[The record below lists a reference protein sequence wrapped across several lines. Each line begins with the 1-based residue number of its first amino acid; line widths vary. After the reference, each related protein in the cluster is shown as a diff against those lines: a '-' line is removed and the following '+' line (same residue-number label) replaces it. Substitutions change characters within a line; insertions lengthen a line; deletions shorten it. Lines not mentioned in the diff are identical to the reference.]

1 VNLRSQTLAFHNPP
15 MPLDLD
21 TRQRA
26 MLLEMGVHVWL
37 PGTDFGVEA
46 APLASAAT
54 PAGADTRS
62 SPPLGATAARAHA
75 SAQTAVGALAS
86 LAASASPAIAA
97 LQSPGP
103 ANDLSQIH
111 TLGWAALQQT
121 AAECQACGL
130 CAGRT
135 HSTLSALAEGQSAHW
150 LVVGDPPD
158 EDEDTAG
165 HAFAADAGVL
175 LDNMLKAVGA
185 ARGSADQ
192 PPAPGLDA
200 ALLANVTACR
210 PPNGRNPQS
219 AELAQCAAY
228 LQRQIALAQPRVILA
243 MGRFATQLLLAEHP
257 DALALPLGKQRGTV
271 YRYRGIPV
279 VVTYTPKSLLRN
291 SPDKGKAWVDLCLAV
306 EVGRGTQQD

>member
-1 VNLRSQTLAFHNPP
+1 MKLCSQTRAFHNPP

-37 PGTDFGVEA
+37 PGTDFGVQA
-46 APLASAAT
+46 APAASGVT
-54 PAGADTRS
+54 PAGAGARPA
-62 SPPLGATAARAHA
+62 PPPRVTTAPTPA
-75 SAQTAVGALAS
+75 SARPPVAALAS
-86 LAASASPAIAA
+86 LAASASPAVAA
-97 LQSPGP
+97 LQSAGP

-121 AAECQACGL
+121 AAQCQACGL

-135 HSTLSALAEGQSAHW
+135 HSTLSALAEGQTAHW
-150 LVVGDPPD
+150 LVLGDPPD
-158 EDEDTAG
+158 EDEDAAG
-165 HAFAADAGVL
+165 QAFASDAGVL

-185 ARGSADQ
+185 ARASADQ
-192 PPAPGLDA
+192 PLAPGLDA

-210 PPNGRNPQS
+210 PPHGRNPQN

-279 VVTYTPKSLLRN
+279 VVTYTPKALLRN
-291 SPDKGKAWVDLCLAV
+291 SPDKGKAWADLCLAV
-306 EVGRGTQQD
+306 EAARGSA